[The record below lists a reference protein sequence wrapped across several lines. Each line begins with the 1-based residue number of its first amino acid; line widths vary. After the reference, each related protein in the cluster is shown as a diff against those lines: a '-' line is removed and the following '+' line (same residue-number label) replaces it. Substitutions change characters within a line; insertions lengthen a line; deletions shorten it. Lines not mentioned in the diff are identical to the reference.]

1 MTVRFLLSAAA
12 IIGAVATL
20 GCSHKPLKA
29 PCSRDEGPMQP
40 LALFAAPELRRNAA
54 KPLECGPMK
63 ALNSDPDLFPD
74 GMAKK

>member
-1 MTVRFLLSAAA
+1 MMVRFLLSAAA
-12 IIGAVATL
+12 IVGAVATL

-40 LALFAAPELRRNAA
+40 LAFAAPEPRANAA